1 MAPPWTSSV
10 VSKGVETSTLG
21 IYRIWKHDR
30 FKQIQRHSKKFT
42 LALFVNLF
50 WDNSTSIDSTCKLSP
65 ATGFEV
71 LIVEEQLAQQLRK
84 SGLDVGAKAVPDKP
98 THGETLVEAVC
109 TCTQYEVRFQDT
121 QIYDMGQIWDLLKI

>member
-1 MAPPWTSSV
+1 M
-10 VSKGVETSTLG
+10 
-21 IYRIWKHDR
+21 
-30 FKQIQRHSKKFT
+30 
-42 LALFVNLF
+42 FVNLF

-121 QIYDMGQIWDLLKI
+121 QIYDMGQI